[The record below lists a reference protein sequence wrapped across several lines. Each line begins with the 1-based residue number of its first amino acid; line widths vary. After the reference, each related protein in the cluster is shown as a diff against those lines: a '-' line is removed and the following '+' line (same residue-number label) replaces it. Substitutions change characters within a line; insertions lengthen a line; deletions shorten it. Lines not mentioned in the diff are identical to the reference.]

1 MAVAIRLV
9 DDDLDLSW
17 ELAVSAEVRHALR
30 IQLQRCM
37 CPSGVATFEERF
49 VATLAEILDEDLIPP
64 TASQVS
70 YAKNICKGLRIALPE
85 EVLLFKGSMHVFL
98 ARNAPIFK
106 SLGSPKKPRARVLPS
121 VKGTKVQAAR

>member
-1 MAVAIRLV
+1 MGIRLV

-17 ELAVSAEVRHALR
+17 ELAVSPEVRYALR

-49 VATLAEILDEDLIPP
+49 LATLAEILDEDLIPP

-70 YAKNICKGLRIALPE
+70 YAKDICRGLRIALPE
-85 EVLLFKGSMHVFL
+85 EILLFKDSMHVFL
-98 ARNAPIFK
+98 ARHAPVFK
-106 SLGSPKKPRARVLPS
+106 EMCSQKKPRKLARSRAP
-121 VKGTKVQAAR
+121 KR

>member
-1 MAVAIRLV
+1 MAIRLV

-17 ELAVSAEVRHALR
+17 ELSVDWETRHALR
-30 IQLQRCM
+30 IQLQRCL

-70 YAKNICKGLRIALPE
+70 YAKSICRRLQIRLPE
-85 EVLLFKGSMHVFL
+85 EALMFKGSMHVFL
-98 ARNAPIFK
+98 ALYAPIFQEMD
-106 SLGSPKKPRARVLPS
+106 SGKKPRKAVRLQVP
-121 VKGTKVQAAR
+121 KH